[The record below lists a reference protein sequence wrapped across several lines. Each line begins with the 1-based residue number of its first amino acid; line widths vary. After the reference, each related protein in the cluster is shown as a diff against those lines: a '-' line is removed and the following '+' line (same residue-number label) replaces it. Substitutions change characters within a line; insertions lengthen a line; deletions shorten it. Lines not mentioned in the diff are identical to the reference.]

1 MGNKQTDLQG
11 TDIKMRNWN
20 EYAINT
26 ESRACNESNGEI
38 EFCNMEMEEVRAIAK
53 RKGKVVD

>member
-38 EFCNMEMEEVRAIAK
+38 ELD
-53 RKGKVVD
+53 RKSVV